1 MRILY
6 LTQWFEPEP
15 NIIKG
20 LPFVRALQAQGHKVT
35 VVTGFPNYP
44 TGRLYPG
51 YRLAWRRREVVEGV
65 EILRLPLYPSH
76 DRSSLR
82 RSLNYLSF
90 FVSLLGFLLLRRRPY
105 DLAYVYHPP
114 ITVGL
119 AAALAGM
126 LRPLPFILDVQDL
139 WPDTIA
145 ATGMTGAQGLT
156 GLLGAAC
163 RLTYRR
169 AAAVVA
175 QSSGMA
181 AALEQRGVARDRL
194 STIHNW
200 ALEEAPPLASIGPQN
215 GSFRVVYAGNL
226 GKAQQLE
233 TVIEAAALLVHETHP
248 IEFLFYGDG
257 VEADALRAQA
267 AKLPNVRF
275 MGRVPHAAMP
285 AILARADALLI
296 HLADHPLF
304 SITIPSKLQACL
316 AAGRPILAG
325 IAGEP
330 AAILETSGAAKV
342 VPPGD
347 AAALAGATRRL
358 ASLSPARRAAMGAAG
373 RAHYESQFSFAAGM
387 DRTIRLLR
395 DTEAMMQHHDPLFR
409 TTGA

>member
-20 LPFVRALQAQGHKVT
+20 LPFVRALQAQGHEVT

-44 TGRLYPG
+44 TGKIYPG

-90 FVSLLGFLLLRRRPY
+90 FASVLGFLLLRRRRY

-145 ATGMTGAQGLT
+145 ATGMAGAQGLT

-163 RLTYRR
+163 RLTYHR

-181 AALEQRGVARDRL
+181 AALEQRGVPQGRL
-194 STIHNW
+194 AIIHNW
-200 ALEEAPPLASIGPQN
+200 ALEEAPPLANIAPQN

-233 TVIEAAALLVHETHP
+233 TVIEAAALLARDDHP

-257 VEADALRAQA
+257 VEAASLQTQA
-267 AKLPNVRF
+267 AGLVHVHF

-285 AILARADALLI
+285 EILARADALLI

-304 SITIPSKLQACL
+304 AITIPSKLQACL

-347 AAALAGATRRL
+347 ATALAGAAKHL

-395 DTEAMMQHHDPLFR
+395 DTEAMMQHHDPLP
-409 TTGA
+409 

>member
-20 LPFVRALQAQGHKVT
+20 LPFVRALQAEGHMVT

-51 YRLAWRRREVVEGV
+51 YRLAWRRREMVEGV

-90 FVSLLGFLLLRRRPY
+90 FLSLLGFLLLRRARY

-119 AAALAGM
+119 AAALTGM
-126 LRPLPFILDVQDL
+126 LRRLPFILDVQDL

-145 ATGMTGAQGLT
+145 ATGMAGAQGLT

-169 AAAVVA
+169 AEAVIA
-175 QSSGMA
+175 QSAGIA
-181 AALEQRGVARDRL
+181 ATLQQRGVPRDKI
-194 STIHNW
+194 TIIRNW
-200 ALEEAPPLASIGPQN
+200 ALEEAPPIASIAPQTGP
-215 GSFRVVYAGNL
+215 FRVIYAGNL
-226 GKAQQLE
+226 GKAQQLG
-233 TVIEAAALLVHETHP
+233 TVIEAAEMLAREGLN

-257 VEADALRAQA
+257 VEAASLHARCEG
-267 AKLPNVRF
+267 LSNVRF
-275 MGRVPHAAMP
+275 MGRVPHQAMP
-285 AILARADALLI
+285 AILAKTDALLI

-304 SITIPSKLQACL
+304 AITIPSKVQACL

-325 IAGEP
+325 IAGES
-330 AAILETSGAAKV
+330 AAILEASGAAKV
-342 VPPGD
+342 VPPGQ
-347 AAALAGATRRL
+347 AAALAEAAKRL
-358 ASLSPARRAAMGAAG
+358 AALSPARRASMGAAG
-373 RAHYESQFSFAAGM
+373 RAHYDSQFSFRTGM
-387 DRTIRLLR
+387 NRTIRLLR
-395 DTEAMMQHHDPLFR
+395 DTEAMMQHRDPLP
-409 TTGA
+409 